1 MSEGRAVSRA
11 PRSRGES
18 TRADWQ
24 GADQH
29 RHRNA
34 QLERAR
40 QSAPAQSRVRTAGV
54 HPRREYVTIAWA
66 PPRLSS
72 AAPPNDGA
80 FAGLSQSR
88 RHNINLHHNYC
99 SQAEKKSSAPARTM
113 EDEHSKR
120 QSSPARVPQ
129 TIQRSSSAALF
140 ESTDAKQTPS
150 VDNSITILADVGF
163 AQYILGG
170 DSLRSSAPR
179 VRAAGRHLEY

>member
-1 MSEGRAVSRA
+1 MRLTLDARSHGHAT
-11 PRSRGES
+11 RSRREH

-29 RHRNA
+29 RHRNT

-80 FAGLSQSR
+80 FAELSQSR
-88 RHNINLHHNYC
+88 RHNINLHQNYC
-99 SQAEKKSSAPARTM
+99 SQGEKKAPAHARTM
-113 EDEHSKR
+113 RDEYAKR
-120 QSSPARVPQ
+120 QSSPEHATNHP
-129 TIQRSSSAALF
+129 TKLECSALREHSRQAAF
-140 ESTDAKQTPS
+140 GGPTANAAMNKDAVNFP
-150 VDNSITILADVGF
+150 DNPDASR
-163 AQYILGG
+163 G
-170 DSLRSSAPR
+170 DSSHR
-179 VRAAGRHLEY
+179 

>member
-1 MSEGRAVSRA
+1 MSEADTRRAVSRA

-88 RHNINLHHNYC
+88 RHNINLHQNYC
-99 SQAEKKSSAPARTM
+99 SQGEKKAPPHAQTMRDEYAKRRSSPEHATNNPTKVECSALR
-113 EDEHSKR
+113 EHSR
-120 QSSPARVPQ
+120 QAAFGGPTANAAMNKDEVNFPDNPDASRGGSSHR
-129 TIQRSSSAALF
+129 
-140 ESTDAKQTPS
+140 
-150 VDNSITILADVGF
+150 
-163 AQYILGG
+163 
-170 DSLRSSAPR
+170 
-179 VRAAGRHLEY
+179 

>member
-29 RHRNA
+29 RHRNT

-88 RHNINLHHNYC
+88 RHNINLHQNYC
-99 SQAEKKSSAPARTM
+99 SQGEKKAPAHARTM
-113 EDEHSKR
+113 RDEYAKR
-120 QSSPARVPQ
+120 QSSPEHTTNNPTKLECSTLREHSRQAAFGGPTANASTNKLRTNFPKGPGVY
-129 TIQRSSSAALF
+129 RS
-140 ESTDAKQTPS
+140 
-150 VDNSITILADVGF
+150 G
-163 AQYILGG
+163 
-170 DSLRSSAPR
+170 LRR
-179 VRAAGRHLEY
+179 